1 MSQINQLKMKIYM
14 GGTSGGNW
22 QVSVNPCSMRV
33 ISLLARAPL
42 IAVISAAS
50 MLGLLRQAHAEMS
63 DWAENEGGRMRL
75 VALPPDADGHIRAG
89 LQIEPKPG
97 WITYWREP
105 GNNGIPPQI
114 TIAPQSGVTLDAISY
129 PVPKHISS
137 GKVEDIGYETPV
149 TLPLSL
155 TASKVGPVVLD
166 ATAFIGICKDICIPF
181 QAQLSL
187 KLGTVAQ
194 SRPQEEMI
202 LQSAAG
208 RLPEAPSADFEVVAH
223 GMSPDLKQL
232 SLKVTL
238 PEAGNGTPEI
248 IVTGP
253 SGYAFTKQMN
263 VGRSGR
269 AYSADIAIGKL
280 PKNYDIKGKQWGVL
294 IVDGVRAMETTLAF
308 D

>member
-1 MSQINQLKMKIYM
+1 
-14 GGTSGGNW
+14 
-22 QVSVNPCSMRV
+22 MRV
-33 ISLLARAPL
+33 ISLLARPLL

-50 MLGLLRQAHAEMS
+50 VLPLLRQAHAEMS

-105 GNNGIPPQI
+105 GNNGIPPQV

-129 PVPKHISS
+129 PAPKYISS
-137 GKVEDIGYETPV
+137 SKAEDIGYEAPV

-155 TASKVGPVVLD
+155 TAAKAGPVVLD

-187 KLGTVAQ
+187 KFGAAAQ

-202 LQSAAG
+202 LQSAAA

-223 GMSPDLKQL
+223 IMSPDLKQL
-232 SLKVTL
+232 SLKITL
-238 PEAGNGTPEI
+238 PEAGSGTPDI
-248 IVTGP
+248 VVTGP

-263 VGRSGR
+263 VARSGK
-269 AYSADIAIGKL
+269 AYSTDIAIGKL
-280 PKNYDIKGKQWGVL
+280 PKNYDISGKQWRVL
-294 IVDGVRAMETTLAF
+294 IIDGTRAMESTLAF

>member
-1 MSQINQLKMKIYM
+1 
-14 GGTSGGNW
+14 
-22 QVSVNPCSMRV
+22 MRI
-33 ISLLARAPL
+33 ISSLARPL
-42 IAVISAAS
+42 LFAAISAAS
-50 MLGLLRQAHAEMS
+50 ILVLLRQGHAEMS
-63 DWAENEGGRMRL
+63 GWAENEGGRMRL
-75 VALPPDADGHIRAG
+75 VVLPPDAAGHIRAG

-129 PVPKHISS
+129 PVPKRIFS
-137 GKVEDIGYETPV
+137 GKVEDIGYAAAV

-155 TASKVGPVVLD
+155 TSWKAGPVVID

-181 QAQLSL
+181 QAHFSLSL
-187 KLGTVAQ
+187 GAAAQ
-194 SRPQEEMI
+194 SRPQEQTI
-202 LQSAAG
+202 LQSAAA
-208 RLPEAPSADFEVVAH
+208 RLPEAPSADFGVVAH
-223 GMSPDLKQL
+223 AMSADLKQL

-280 PKNYDIKGKQWGVL
+280 PNNYDIKGKQWGVL
-294 IVDGVRAMETTLAF
+294 VVDGARAMETTLAF

>member
-1 MSQINQLKMKIYM
+1 
-14 GGTSGGNW
+14 
-22 QVSVNPCSMRV
+22 MRV
-33 ISLLARAPL
+33 ISLLVRAPL

-50 MLGLLRQAHAEMS
+50 MLGLLRPAPAEMS
-63 DWAENEGGRMRL
+63 DWVQNEGGRMRL
-75 VALPPDADGHIRAG
+75 VALPPDAAGHIRAG

-155 TASKVGPVVLD
+155 TASKAGPVVLD

-187 KLGTVAQ
+187 KFGAAAQ

-202 LQSAAG
+202 LQSAAA

-223 GMSPDLKQL
+223 AMSSDLKQL

-263 VGRSGR
+263 VGRNGR

-294 IVDGVRAMETTLAF
+294 IVDGARAMETTLVF

>member
-22 QVSVNPCSMRV
+22 QISVNPCSMRV
-33 ISLLARAPL
+33 ISLRAHALL
-42 IAVISAAS
+42 IAAISAAS
-50 MLGLLRQAHAEMS
+50 MAGLLRPAHAEMS
-63 DWAENEGGRMRL
+63 DWVQNEGGRMRL
-75 VALPPDADGHIRAG
+75 VALPPDAAGHIRAG

-105 GNNGIPPQI
+105 GNSGIPPQI

-129 PVPKHISS
+129 PVPNHIAD
-137 GKVEDIGYETPV
+137 GKVEDIGYGAPV

-155 TASKVGPVVLD
+155 TASKAGPVAID

-181 QAQLSL
+181 QAQFSL
-187 KLGTVAQ
+187 KIGAVGQ

-202 LQSAAG
+202 LRNAAA

-223 GMSPDLKQL
+223 AMSSDLKQL

-238 PEAGNGTPEI
+238 PEVGNGAPEI

-253 SGYAFTKQMN
+253 SGYAFTKQIN
-263 VGRSGR
+263 VGRSGK

-294 IVDGVRAMETTLAF
+294 IVDGARAMETTLAF

>member
-22 QVSVNPCSMRV
+22 QVSVNPCSMTV

-75 VALPPDADGHIRAG
+75 VALPPDAAGHIRAG

-137 GKVEDIGYETPV
+137 GKVEDIGYEAPV

-187 KLGTVAQ
+187 KLGTAAQ

-202 LQSAAG
+202 LQSAAA
-208 RLPEAPSADFEVVAH
+208 RLPEAQSADFEVVAH
-223 GMSPDLKQL
+223 AMSPDLKQL

-238 PEAGNGTPEI
+238 PEVGNGTPEI

-263 VGRSGR
+263 VGRSGK

-294 IVDGVRAMETTLAF
+294 IVDGARAMETTLAF

>member
-1 MSQINQLKMKIYM
+1 
-14 GGTSGGNW
+14 
-22 QVSVNPCSMRV
+22 MRV
-33 ISLLARAPL
+33 ILSLGRAVF

-50 MLGLLRQAHAEMS
+50 LVGLLRQVHAEMS
-63 DWAENEGGRMRL
+63 GWAENEGGRMRL

-105 GNNGIPPQI
+105 GSNGIPPQI
-114 TIAPQSGVTLDAISY
+114 SVAPQSGVKLDAISY
-129 PVPKHISS
+129 PVPKHIFN
-137 GKVEDIGYETPV
+137 GKVEDIGYAAPV

-181 QAQLSL
+181 QAQFSL
-187 KLGTVAQ
+187 KLGASAQ
-194 SRPQEEMI
+194 SHPQEETI
-202 LQSAAG
+202 LQSAAA
-208 RLPEAPSADFEVVAH
+208 RLPEAPSADFDILAH
-223 GMSPDLKQL
+223 SLSPDRKQL
-232 SLKVTL
+232 ALKITL
-238 PEAGNGTPEI
+238 PEAESGTPDI
-248 IVTGP
+248 VVTGP

-263 VGRSGR
+263 VARSGK

-280 PKNYDIKGKQWGVL
+280 PKNYDIRGKQWGVL
-294 IVDGVRAMETTLAF
+294 IIDGARAMESTLAF

>member
-1 MSQINQLKMKIYM
+1 MS
-14 GGTSGGNW
+14 G
-22 QVSVNPCSMRV
+22 
-33 ISLLARAPL
+33 
-42 IAVISAAS
+42 
-50 MLGLLRQAHAEMS
+50 
-63 DWAENEGGRMRL
+63 WAENEGGRMRL
-75 VALPPDADGHIRAG
+75 VVLPPDAAGHIRAG

-129 PVPKHISS
+129 PVPKRIFS
-137 GKVEDIGYETPV
+137 GKVEDIGYAAAV

-155 TASKVGPVVLD
+155 TSWKAGPVVID

-181 QAQLSL
+181 QAHFSL
-187 KLGTVAQ
+187 NLGIAAQ
-194 SRPQEEMI
+194 SRPQEQTI
-202 LQSAAG
+202 LQSAAA
-208 RLPEAPSADFEVVAH
+208 RLPEAPSADFGVVAH
-223 GMSPDLKQL
+223 AMSADLKQL

-238 PEAGNGTPEI
+238 PEAGNETPEI

-253 SGYAFTKQMN
+253 SGYAFTKQLN

-269 AYSADIAIGKL
+269 AYSTDIAIGKL
-280 PKNYDIKGKQWGVL
+280 PNNYDIKGKQWGVL
-294 IVDGVRAMETTLAF
+294 VVDGARAMETTLAF

>member
-33 ISLLARAPL
+33 ISLRARAPL

-75 VALPPDADGHIRAG
+75 VALPPDVDGHIKAG

-129 PVPKHISS
+129 PVPKHIFS
-137 GKVEDIGYETPV
+137 GKVEDIGYWAPV

-155 TASKVGPVVLD
+155 TTSKTGPVVLD

-187 KLGTVAQ
+187 KLGAAPQ

-202 LQSAAG
+202 LRSAAD
-208 RLPEAPSADFEVVAH
+208 RLPEAPSADFEVVARI
-223 GMSPDLKQL
+223 MSPDLKQL
-232 SLKVTL
+232 SLKITL
-238 PEAGNGTPEI
+238 PEEGSGTPDI
-248 IVTGP
+248 VVTGP

-263 VGRSGR
+263 IARSGK

-280 PKNYDIKGKQWGVL
+280 PKNYDIRGKQWRVL
-294 IVDGVRAMETTLAF
+294 IIDGARAMESTLAF